1 MGLYF
6 PAQKESGK
14 LKQQFSRLKERALLM
29 LNQVQGL
36 DVDGKKIDMLDA
48 ELLKST
54 KPEQFWGPNGVEA
67 KTVVNFEDVCIGMQ
81 QHVTKDP
88 KSMTVLE
95 FFRTLEAVKKKA
107 KQQERT
113 RR

>member
-1 MGLYF
+1 MELYF

-14 LKQQFSRLKERALLM
+14 VKQQYLKLKQRALLM
-29 LNQVQGL
+29 LEQITGKEVEQSKINAL
-36 DVDGKKIDMLDA
+36 DGQ
-48 ELLKST
+48 LLSST
-54 KPEQFWGPNGVEA
+54 APQQFWGPNGVEA
-67 KTVVNFEDVCIGMQ
+67 KTVVSFEDVCIAMQ

-107 KQQERT
+107 KAQERKK
-113 RR
+113 